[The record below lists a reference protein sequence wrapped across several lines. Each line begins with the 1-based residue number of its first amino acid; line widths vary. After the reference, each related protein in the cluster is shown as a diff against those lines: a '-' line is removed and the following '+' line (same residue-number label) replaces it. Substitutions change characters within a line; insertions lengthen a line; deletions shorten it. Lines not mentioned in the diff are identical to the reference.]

1 MDRAKQLYD
10 KLPEESQR
18 VNMRNETSGIEQR
31 VHDCNAVVTKLFDL
45 LDVDNADGLTFPQF
59 TTLMMNLLK
68 EEANEDPV
76 KRQTRETERLQGLF
90 MSLDH
95 DNDGFITNQEL
106 AGALSGM
113 KPAADE
119 KEVRD
124 IMTEITGG
132 RMGEMIR
139 QEQLGKWAKD
149 TEQLAKMLVP
159 LRGH

>member
-1 MDRAKQLYD
+1 
-10 KLPEESQR
+10 
-18 VNMRNETSGIEQR
+18 
-31 VHDCNAVVTKLFDL
+31 
-45 LDVDNADGLTFPQF
+45 
-59 TTLMMNLLK
+59 MMNLLK